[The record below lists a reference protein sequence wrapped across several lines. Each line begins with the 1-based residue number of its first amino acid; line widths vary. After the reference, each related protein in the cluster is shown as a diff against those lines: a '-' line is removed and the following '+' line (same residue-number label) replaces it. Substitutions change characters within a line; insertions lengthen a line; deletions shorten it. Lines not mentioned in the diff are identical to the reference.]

1 MNKFDLRVSEG
12 PNLVRDEALRR
23 LRAAIVDGVYN
34 PGDRL
39 IERELCERMA
49 ISRTSVREVLRQLE
63 SEQLI
68 RVEPRRG
75 PVVAA
80 ISAEQARDI
89 YEFRRMMEPVAV
101 RLFMERAGRAELR
114 ALRLA
119 TEAFR
124 AAVEQS
130 HLGSMVESMAEFYG
144 TLFAGTGNGE
154 IRAVGARLLA
164 RISALR
170 RASMSRPG
178 RAPQSL
184 QEIEALYAAIA
195 AGDADKAAEA
205 AARHVEEARAAA
217 LG

>member
-89 YEFRRMMEPVAV
+89 YEFRRMLEPAAV
-101 RLFMERAGRAELR
+101 RLFMERAGKTELKQLR
-114 ALRLA
+114 AA
-119 TEAFR
+119 IEAFR
-124 AAVEQS
+124 TAVETT
-130 HLGSMVESMAEFYG
+130 HLGGMVESMADFYE
-144 TLFAGTGNGE
+144 TLFRGAGNSE
-154 IRAVGARLLA
+154 IRAVGGRMLA

-178 RAPQSL
+178 RAPHSL
-184 QEIEALYAAIA
+184 REMEQLCAAIEA
-195 AGDADKAAEA
+195 GDKDKAAEA
-205 AARHVEEARAAA
+205 AARHVDEARAAV